1 MRSVEARVRLS
12 SIAQAP
18 QEKLLMSQTVVGG
31 QGAPAERLALG
42 GRTASQGMFGGI
54 ALVLGIVGLAV
65 ANSYPGAEVYLN
77 AVAQISLGLS
87 LIVFGMALAMAYIR
101 VISDTEPHNGGGTVM
116 GTTADMFLGGAVVI
130 MGVLALVHIV
140 PQILIPA
147 AAIVVG
153 VGLLLNSAAS
163 VRAATLET
171 EVAGGRTLGRRAHE
185 ELVFAT
191 ASVRAVAGV
200 AVAVLGILGLTTSA
214 NAMLLTLA
222 AAIVAGAAMLLAS
235 TSLSGRFVRTV
246 VPHTA

>member
-1 MRSVEARVRLS
+1 
-12 SIAQAP
+12 
-18 QEKLLMSQTVVGG
+18 MSQTVMGG

-77 AVAQISLGLS
+77 AIAQISLGLS
-87 LIVFGMALAMAYIR
+87 LIVFGMTLAMAYIR
-101 VISDTEPHNGGGTVM
+101 VISDTEPHNGAGTVM

-130 MGVLALVHIV
+130 IGVLALVHIV
-140 PQILIPA
+140 PHILIPA

-153 VGLLLNSAAS
+153 IGLLLNSAAS
-163 VRAATLET
+163 IRAATLET
-171 EVAGGRTLGRRAHE
+171 EVSGERTLGRRVHE

-200 AVAVLGILGLTTSA
+200 AVSVLGILGLTTSA
-214 NAMLLTLA
+214 ADSMLLTLA